1 MDKKNNQNRPLR
13 FSAKN
18 ENGNVT
24 KKMYK
29 SAVTSNINKTA
40 KFLAV
45 KGHCNECVVTCKS
58 TYLGS

>member
-24 KKMYK
+24 KKVYK
-29 SAVTSNINKTA
+29 FAMTSDINKNVE
-40 KFLAV
+40 FLAV
-45 KGHCNECVVTCKS
+45 KGYCNEFTVTCKS
-58 TYLGS
+58 TSIEF